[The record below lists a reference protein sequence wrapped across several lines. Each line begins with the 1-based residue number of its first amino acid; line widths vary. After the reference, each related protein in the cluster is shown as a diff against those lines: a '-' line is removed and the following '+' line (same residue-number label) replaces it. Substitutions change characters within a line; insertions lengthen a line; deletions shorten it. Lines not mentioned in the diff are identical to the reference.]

1 MFRKVLSTIIC
12 LTMMIL
18 TVTGCASL
26 NQKSLLLQANKIVK
40 TESLVKEVK
49 TEGKSPKY
57 IFMFIGDGMSA
68 VQVNSAQIYR
78 GTNKHNNITL
88 GTLNFQNFEA
98 VGYQTTHDATSFAP
112 DSASTA
118 TSLSSGFKTWSGT
131 IGLRPVGNVS
141 ANKAE
146 NVNTYNIPKTIAERL
161 KEEKGMKIGVV
172 STVTINHA
180 TPAAYYAHVP
190 SRNNYYDIALQMAES
205 GFDYFGGGTIKHPTG
220 SNKDQKD
227 AYEILEEKGY
237 KIVNAKNDI
246 LELDNKSGKVYA
258 VTPVIQDDGSMPYAI
273 DNKKGDLT
281 LADFV
286 KKGIDVLDNDNGFFM
301 MVESGKIDWV
311 GHANDAKTN
320 IVEVLAFAD
329 AIQVAIDFAKK
340 YPNETLILVTGDH
353 ETGGMTIGQATTG
366 YDVALEILEHQKMS
380 YVAFD
385 EMLDKIIE
393 DNPDLT
399 FEEIMPVITESFG
412 LKDEYVDGKGDNP
425 YMTLELSDREV
436 ERLKKAFDATMA
448 EEKPKDEESY
458 RLYGGYNPL
467 SVTLTHILNNKAGI
481 GWTSYSHTGVPVP
494 VYATGVQA
502 ELFNGAYDNT
512 EIYHKLVT
520 ATGLK

>member
-190 SRNNYYDIALQMAES
+190 SRNNYYDIALQMADS
-205 GFDYFGGGTIKHPTG
+205 GFDYFGGE
-220 SNKDQKD
+220 Q
-227 AYEILEEKGY
+227 
-237 KIVNAKNDI
+237 
-246 LELDNKSGKVYA
+246 
-258 VTPVIQDDGSMPYAI
+258 
-273 DNKKGDLT
+273 
-281 LADFV
+281 
-286 KKGIDVLDNDNGFFM
+286 
-301 MVESGKIDWV
+301 
-311 GHANDAKTN
+311 
-320 IVEVLAFAD
+320 
-329 AIQVAIDFAKK
+329 
-340 YPNETLILVTGDH
+340 
-353 ETGGMTIGQATTG
+353 
-366 YDVALEILEHQKMS
+366 
-380 YVAFD
+380 
-385 EMLDKIIE
+385 
-393 DNPDLT
+393 
-399 FEEIMPVITESFG
+399 
-412 LKDEYVDGKGDNP
+412 
-425 YMTLELSDREV
+425 
-436 ERLKKAFDATMA
+436 
-448 EEKPKDEESY
+448 
-458 RLYGGYNPL
+458 
-467 SVTLTHILNNKAGI
+467 
-481 GWTSYSHTGVPVP
+481 
-494 VYATGVQA
+494 
-502 ELFNGAYDNT
+502 
-512 EIYHKLVT
+512 
-520 ATGLK
+520 